1 MDMAYSYVDSTAPAT
16 SAKINFTGTGNSIVC
31 GCLQT

>member
-1 MDMAYSYVDSTAPAT
+1 MDMAYSYVAPTAPAT
-16 SAKINFTGTGNSIVC
+16 SAKINSIATGNSIVC